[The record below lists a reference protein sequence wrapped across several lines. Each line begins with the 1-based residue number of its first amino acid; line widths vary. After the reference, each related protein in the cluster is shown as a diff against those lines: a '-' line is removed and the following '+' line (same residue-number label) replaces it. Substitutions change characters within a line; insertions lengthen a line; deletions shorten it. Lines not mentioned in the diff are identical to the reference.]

1 MPISI
6 MVLDD
11 HEIVHQGIVRVLQ
24 QNSAFAIL
32 GTFTRSRDFVQAL
45 RNKAPDLVI
54 IDYAL
59 EPSDADGIGV
69 IRMIRRQYP
78 GIKILVLS

>member
-24 QNSAFAIL
+24 QN
-32 GTFTRSRDFVQAL
+32 
-45 RNKAPDLVI
+45 
-54 IDYAL
+54 
-59 EPSDADGIGV
+59 
-69 IRMIRRQYP
+69 
-78 GIKILVLS
+78 